1 MDWELVKSSTVGLVA
16 VEMMRV
22 ELCRNERDGVVDG
35 KFNVM
40 VS

>member
-1 MDWELVKSSTVGLVA
+1 MDWELVKSGTIGLVT

-22 ELCRNERDGVVDG
+22 ELCCNEGDGVVDG
-35 KFNVM
+35 EFNVM